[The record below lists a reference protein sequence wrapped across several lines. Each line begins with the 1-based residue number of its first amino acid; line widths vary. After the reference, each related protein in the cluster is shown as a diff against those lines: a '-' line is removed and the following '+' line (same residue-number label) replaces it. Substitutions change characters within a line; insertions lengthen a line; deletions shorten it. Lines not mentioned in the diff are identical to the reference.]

1 MIKRT
6 DSTGNWVMHD
16 NARNSTNPAKGY
28 LLANSSGI
36 EEAGSDILDFLSN
49 GFKIRNTWT
58 DINASGGS
66 YVFAAFAESPFQTA
80 NAK

>member
-6 DSTGNWVMHD
+6 DSTGNWVILD
-16 NARNSTNPAKGY
+16 SSRNSTNPAKGY

-36 EEAGSDILDFLSN
+36 EQAGSDILDFLSN
-49 GFKIRNTWT
+49 GFKIRNAWT
-58 DINASGGS
+58 DINGSGNTII
-66 YVFAAFAESPFQTA
+66 FAAFAESPFQTA